1 MSRLRG
7 RSQNRENQESCPED
21 PGAAFQRKHFGAAK
35 ARPRLIGLL
44 LALITLLAY
53 WPVAR
58 NGFVNYD
65 DQVYVTENRIVQNG
79 LTWAGI
85 KWAFTT
91 GYASNWH
98 PVTWFSHMMDCE
110 LFGLNAGAHHSVNL
124 LLHVAN
130 AVLLFLLLLRLTG
143 LRPGAKAEASS
154 PPAGALW
161 PSAFI
166 AALFAWHPLH
176 VESVAWISER
186 KDVLSTFFA
195 LLTLL
200 AYVKAVTSDRCQVTR
215 TNSTL
220 SRVTCH
226 ASRFYWL
233 ALVFF
238 TLGLMSKPMLV
249 TLPFVMLLLDYWP
262 LRRVPSVECR
272 VSSVLR
278 LVLEKWP
285 FFLLTII
292 SCVVTYLVQRHG
304 EAVMTFQQ
312 FPLHLRAGNALIAYE
327 RYLGNTFWPSGLAI
341 LYPLPNHLSWIRAM
355 AATALGLLGGISW
368 LIWRIHRPYPYLL
381 VGWLWFLGTLV
392 PVIGLVQVGGAAMAD
407 RYTYFPLVGVFIAVA
422 FGVRDLANRFQF
434 PKAAVAAAAVL
445 TLALCLILTENQLR
459 YWHDSESLFA
469 HTLAVTKEDN
479 PNAQIN
485 YGVALEQK
493 GRLVEALVQYREV
506 ERMAPD
512 NVEACYNIGNLL
524 DKMGQPEAALPELRK
539 AVQINP
545 KQPSFRDALGAVLV
559 ELGRFDEAM
568 NQFTEAVRLDPA
580 YPAAHFDMGKAL
592 LKQGRDAGAIDEFR
606 AALRLDPDNFQILA
620 YTAHVLAAHENPQI
634 RDGKTALMLAVKAKV
649 LTDGAQPFV
658 LDALGM
664 ACAETGDFT
673 NAQEVTQRAIDLA
686 MAAQMKKLEPLQQR
700 LQLYKKHQ
708 PWRESFL
715 ATNPLRKEL
724 PKK

>member
-1 MSRLRG
+1 M
-7 RSQNRENQESCPED
+7 
-21 PGAAFQRKHFGAAK
+21 
-35 ARPRLIGLL
+35 
-44 LALITLLAY
+44 
-53 WPVAR
+53 
-58 NGFVNYD
+58 
-65 DQVYVTENRIVQNG
+65 
-79 LTWAGI
+79 
-85 KWAFTT
+85 
-91 GYASNWH
+91 
-98 PVTWFSHMMDCE
+98 
-110 LFGLNAGAHHSVNL
+110 
-124 LLHVAN
+124 
-130 AVLLFLLLLRLTG
+130 
-143 LRPGAKAEASS
+143 
-154 PPAGALW
+154 
-161 PSAFI
+161 
-166 AALFAWHPLH
+166 
-176 VESVAWISER
+176 
-186 KDVLSTFFA
+186 
-195 LLTLL
+195 
-200 AYVKAVTSDRCQVTR
+200 TR

-686 MAAQMKKLEPLQQR
+686 RAAEMKKLEPLQQR
-700 LQLYKKHQ
+700 LELYKNHQ

-715 ATNPLRKEL
+715 ATNTSGKH
-724 PKK
+724 

>member
-7 RSQNRENQESCPED
+7 QSQNRENQESCPGD
-21 PGAAFQRKHFGAAK
+21 PGAAFQRKRFGAAK
-35 ARPRLIGLL
+35 AHPRLIGLL

-53 WPVAR
+53 LPVAR
-58 NGFVNYD
+58 DSFINFD
-65 DQVYVTENRIVQNG
+65 DQVYVTENRVVQNG

-91 GYASNWH
+91 GHASNWH
-98 PVTWFSHMMDCE
+98 PVTWLSHMLDCE
-110 LFGLNAGAHHSVNL
+110 LFSLNAGAQHYVNVL
-124 LLHVAN
+124 IHTAN
-130 AVLLFLLLLRLTG
+130 AVLLLLLLFRLT
-143 LRPGAKAEASS
+143 
-154 PPAGALW
+154 GALW
-161 PSAFI
+161 PGAFV

-200 AYVKAVTSDRCQVTR
+200 AYVKAVTGDKWQVTR
-215 TNSTL
+215 TEINAPAVSRFTL
-220 SRVTCH
+220 H

-238 TLGLMSKPMLV
+238 ALGLMSKPMLV

-262 LRRVPSVECR
+262 LRRAPG
-272 VSSVLR
+272 VLR

-292 SCVVTYLVQRHG
+292 SCVVTFLVQRHG

-312 FPLHLRAGNALIAYE
+312 FPLHLRVGNALIAYE
-327 RYLGNTFWPSGLAI
+327 RYLGKTFWPSSLAI

-355 AATALGLLGGISW
+355 TATAVGLLGGISW
-368 LIWRIHRPYPYLL
+368 LVWRMHRPCPYLL
-381 VGWLWFLGTLV
+381 AGWLWFLGTLV
-392 PVIGLVQVGGAAMAD
+392 PVIGLVQVGSAGMAD

-434 PKAAVAAAAVL
+434 PKTAVAAAAAL
-445 TLALCLILTENQLR
+445 TLTGCLVLTENQLR

-469 HTLAVTKEDN
+469 HTLAVTSEDN
-479 PNAQIN
+479 FNARIN

-493 GRLVEALVQYREV
+493 GRLVEALAQYREV
-506 ERMAPD
+506 ASRAPD
-512 NVEACYNIGNLL
+512 NIEAQYNIGNLL
-524 DKMGQPEAALPELRK
+524 DKMDKPEEALPELLQ
-539 AVQINP
+539 AVQLNP
-545 KQPSFRDALGAVLV
+545 KLPSLHDALGAVLV
-559 ELGRFDEAM
+559 ELGRFDDAM
-568 NQFTEAVRLDPA
+568 SQFTEAARLDPA
-580 YPAAHFDMGKAL
+580 CPAAHFDMGKAL
-592 LKQGRDAGAIDEFR
+592 LKQGRDSGAIAEFR
-606 AALRLDPDNFQILA
+606 AALRLEPDNFQILA
-620 YTAHVLAAHENPQI
+620 YTAHVLAADDNSQI
-634 RDGKTALMLAVKAKV
+634 RDGKSALVLAAKANA
-649 LTDGAQPFV
+649 LTGGAQPFV

-673 NAQEVTQRAIDLA
+673 NAQDVTQRAIDLA
-686 MAAQMKKLEPLQQR
+686 TAARMKKLEPLQQR
-700 LQLYKKHQ
+700 LQLYKNHQ

-715 ATNPLRKEL
+715 ATNMPAIH
-724 PKK
+724 

>member
-7 RSQNRENQESCPED
+7 QSQNRENQESCPGD
-21 PGAAFQRKHFGAAK
+21 PGAAFQRKRFGAAK

-58 NGFVNYD
+58 NGFVNFD
-65 DQVYVTENRIVQNG
+65 DQVYVTDNHVVQNG
-79 LTWAGI
+79 LTWAGVQ
-85 KWAFTT
+85 WAFTT
-91 GYASNWH
+91 GHASNWH
-98 PVTWFSHMMDCE
+98 PVTWLSHMLDCE
-110 LFGLNAGAHHSVNL
+110 LFGLNAGAQHSVNVL
-124 LLHVAN
+124 FHTAN
-130 AVLLFLLLLRLTG
+130 AGLLFLLLLRLTG
-143 LRPGAKAEASS
+143 LRPEAKVGASS

-161 PSAFI
+161 PSAFV

-200 AYVKAVTSDRCQVTR
+200 AYVRAVTSDRWHVAGTE
-215 TNSTL
+215 TNAS
-220 SRVTCH
+220 SRSRFTFHV
-226 ASRFYWL
+226 SRFYWL
-233 ALVFF
+233 ALACFA
-238 TLGLMSKPMLV
+238 LGLMSKPMLV

-262 LRRVPSVECR
+262 LRRVPG
-272 VSSVLR
+272 VLR

-292 SCVVTYLVQRHG
+292 SCVVTFLVQRHG

-312 FPLHLRAGNALIAYE
+312 FPLHLRAANALIAYE
-327 RYLGNTFWPSGLAI
+327 RYLGKTFWPSGLAI
-341 LYPLPNHLSWIRAM
+341 LYPLPNHLSWMRAM
-355 AATALGLLGGISW
+355 AATAIGLLGGISW
-368 LIWRIHRPYPYLL
+368 FVWRTHRQRPYLL

-392 PVIGLVQVGGAAMAD
+392 PVIGLVQVGSAAMAD
-407 RYTYFPLVGVFIAVA
+407 RYTYFPLIGVFISVA

-434 PKAAVAAAAVL
+434 PKAAVAVAAAL
-445 TLALCLILTENQLR
+445 TLAGCLVLTENQLR

-469 HTLAVTKEDN
+469 HTLAVTSEDN
-479 PNAQIN
+479 HNARIN

-493 GRLVEALVQYREV
+493 GRLVEALAQYREV
-506 ERMAPD
+506 ARMAPD
-512 NVEACYNIGNLL
+512 NIEARYNTGNLL
-524 DKMGQPEAALPELRK
+524 DKMGRPEEALPELRQ
-539 AVQINP
+539 AVQLNP
-545 KQPSFRDALGAVLV
+545 KLPSLRDALGAVLV
-559 ELGRFDEAM
+559 ELGHFDEAM
-568 NQFTEAVRLDPA
+568 SQFAEAARLDPNHSGT
-580 YPAAHFDMGKAL
+580 HFDMGKAL

-606 AALRLDPDNFQILA
+606 AALRLDPDNFKILA

-634 RDGKTALMLAVKAKV
+634 RDGKSALVLAAKANA
-649 LTDGAQPFV
+649 LTGGAQPFV

-673 NAQEVTQRAIDLA
+673 NAQDVTQRAIDLA
-686 MAAQMKKLEPLQQR
+686 TAARMKKLEPLQQR
-700 LQLYKKHQ
+700 LQLYKNHQ

-715 ATNPLRKEL
+715 ATNPPVK
-724 PKK
+724 P